1 MNRSQQFVLAT
12 AALVLGTSTL
22 GAQSVPKE
30 SYDFNYIGQPL
41 SDPMLQKA
49 KETFV
54 LFGCSYCHGLNLVSR
69 GEATDLMHSKLVGS
83 DTDGKVI
90 GALLR
95 AGIPQTPALSPMPQF
110 SDLSD
115 QQIGHLARWIH
126 YARAQGR
133 FKELTEAKDPPP
145 GNIAAG
151 KAYFDEKCGSCH
163 SASGDMAGIGS
174 KHSGPE
180 LKALFLKPKMMDEL
194 RSWKIDQLHDANK
207 AAARQQHQRLLE
219 NYSADDAANVTAY
232 LATLK

>member
-1 MNRSQQFVLAT
+1 MSCSKQFVLST
-12 AALVLGTSTL
+12 GVLVLFASTL
-22 GAQSVPKE
+22 GAQSVPKD
-30 SYDFNYIGQPL
+30 SYDFNYIGKPL

-115 QQIGHLARWIH
+115 QQIADLARWIH

-133 FKELTEAKDPPP
+133 FKELVEANAPP

-151 KAYFDEKCGSCH
+151 KAYFDQKCGSCH
-163 SASGDMAGIGS
+163 SASTDMAGIGS
-174 KHSGPE
+174 RYTGPR
-180 LKALFLKPKMMDEL
+180 LKAVLLKPNVIDEPK
-194 RSWKIDQLHDANK
+194 SWKLDHLHDVTK

-219 NYSADDAANVTAY
+219 NYSAEEASDLTVY

>member
-1 MNRSQQFVLAT
+1 MNRSQQLVLLAG
-12 AALVLGTSTL
+12 ALVLVAGTL
-22 GAQSVPKE
+22 GAQSVSKG
-30 SYDFNYIGQPL
+30 SYDFNYIGRPL
-41 SDPMLQKA
+41 SDPLLQKA

-83 DTDGKVI
+83 DTDGKII
-90 GALLR
+90 GRLLR
-95 AGIPQTPALSPMPQF
+95 SGIPQTPALSPMPQF

-115 QQIGHLARWIH
+115 QQIADLARWIH

-133 FKELTEAKDPPP
+133 FKELTQEKDAPP

-151 KAYFDEKCGSCH
+151 NAYFVEKCGSCH
-163 SASGDMAGIGS
+163 SASGDMAEIAS
-174 KHSGPE
+174 KYTGPQ
-180 LKALFLKPKMMDEL
+180 LKAVMLKPNVMDEPS
-194 RSWKIDQLHDANK
+194 SWKLEQLHDVRK

-219 NYSADDAANVTAY
+219 NYSAVEASNLTAY